1 MEMTRTVR
9 AVAIVISI
17 GVVLATPVPSA
28 AQQNE
33 EERAKSERVSDL
45 LEILGAHEGAHIAD
59 LGSADGFY
67 TLRIAKAVAPSG
79 HAYGV
84 DIDEKMLER
93 MRQRAAAES
102 VGNLEAIL
110 ATADDPKLPEGQ
122 LDAVLIRNAY
132 HEMPEYV
139 RILAAVKRSLKS
151 GGRLIISES
160 LHDNNRPLTRDQQ
173 VKEHEISLE
182 IVERELTAAG
192 FEIVSH
198 DESFMRFT
206 RPPPG
211 GFWVI
216 HARKP

>member
-9 AVAIVISI
+9 ALAIVISI

-33 EERAKSERVSDL
+33 EERATSERVSDL
-45 LEILGAHEGAHIAD
+45 LEILGAHDGADIAD

-79 HAYGV
+79 RAYGV
-84 DIDEKMLER
+84 DIDEKLLER

-102 VGNLEAIL
+102 IGNLEAIL

-132 HEMPEYV
+132 HEMPAYV

-173 VKEHEISLE
+173 VKQHEISLE
-182 IVERELTAAG
+182 SVEGELTAAG
-192 FEIVSH
+192 FEIVSR
-198 DESFMRFT
+198 DDSFMRFT
-206 RPPPG
+206 CPPPG
-211 GFWVI
+211 GFWL
-216 HARKP
+216 